1 MEYQGYKMSKGTGYI
16 MLDKYLAQ
24 EFKDI
29 RREFSIIEAMF
40 SYTLD
45 KDNGKNGSI
54 SGYSKLWGWSR
65 WRVRKFIETIHSTT
79 GHYPDRRQTH
89 SRHPIH
95 FIDKG
100 LWDKT
105 DSIPTVSRRLPN
117 TTTNP
122 NPNPNP
128 KEHKSILQK
137 PAFAG
142 QPEPEFYLTKRKR
155 KISGKRLE
163 TFELF
168 WKSFGDKRDKANAS
182 DSWLDIPS
190 LTDALV
196 LKIIEAAKV
205 YSSNRQSL
213 KDEGNTP
220 KMAQGWLSSRRWE
233 DEQSTDQET
242 DAQYAKR
249 MGI

>member
-95 FIDKG
+95 FIDKA

-105 DSIPTVSRRLPN
+105 DSIPTVSQQLPN

-122 NPNPNP
+122 NPKP
-128 KEHKSILQK
+128 KELYTSNFVSFWEKY
-137 PAFAG
+137 P
-142 QPEPEFYLTKRKR
+142 R
-155 KISGKRLE
+155 KIGKGSA
-163 TFELF
+163 F
-168 WKSFGDKRDKANAS
+168 KSYKNIKEPR
-182 DSWLDIPS
+182 PS
-190 LTDALV
+190 LQIILNA
-196 LKIIEAAKV
+196 IEAQNKTD
-205 YSSNRQSL
+205 QW
-213 KDEGNTP
+213 KDKQFIPHPTSWIN
-220 KMAQGWLSSRRWE
+220 QRRWE
-233 DEQSTDQET
+233 DELEPVNGTVPEVKNQEQIDQIRR
-242 DAQYAKR
+242 DALL
-249 MGI
+249 